1 MVAGRD
7 QAYSTLEVVR
17 QEPRYQAD
25 RQWKPPPSDPGKQ
38 VDPDCEKQYVE
49 NNGGLELAAQKDQID
64 VRRIPARRFFTRK
77 RIIICG
83 AIGLILI
90 LAAVLGGI
98 FGSRHKSSATASL
111 SSPSNSS
118 ATSPSA
124 APIQRNIAAVSFTSN
139 SANNTRV
146 YFQDDVG
153 QIIEAS
159 NSAGNSTW
167 SVKKTGIGAKN
178 GSAIAAAVSRPNL
191 PFEITI
197 LYLDEKN
204 LIHDIIYNVST
215 GAWTSGTLSAQAY
228 TAMPNSSLSAMY
240 NWCRLCVNTTIITFQ
255 DENGFVQVGNFTS
268 DGWTLTQLGQDLEPE
283 LGTGLALHPFYR
295 VGLEDQINLYYQKSV
310 LNMAL
315 ASWTPAFNKDS
326 VDSWALSAQIYD
338 PIPSGSPIAAASS
351 YSNVSTGFETW
362 IEVLSLSNTGVE
374 VNTWSGAKNHWLSQ
388 NAHPSVMANST
399 SNTKIYG
406 SLAVTAIGNAFAVV
420 RTNGQA
426 DVIESW
432 QVADDTMNWSL
443 IGNVSLNG
451 AWG

>member
-1 MVAGRD
+1 MRASSFPLDFKKSLHFMMVAGRD

-38 VDPDCEKQYVE
+38 VDPDCEKQYVG

-77 RIIICG
+77 RIILCG

-124 APIQRNIAAVSFTSN
+124 TPIQRNIAAVSFTSN

-146 YFQDDVG
+146 YFQDAVG

-159 NSAGNSTW
+159 NSAGNPTW

-191 PFEITI
+191 PLVSPVSLLSIESCRYIFRKSPFSISMRKTLFTTQYIMSQQAFGLRE
-197 LYLDEKN
+197 LYRLK
-204 LIHDIIYNVST
+204 LTQQCQTPAYQPCTT
-215 GAWTSGTLSAQAY
+215 GAGSA
-228 TAMPNSSLSAMY
+228 PILPSSLSKTRMALS
-240 NWCRLCVNTTIITFQ
+240 RLAI
-255 DENGFVQVGNFTS
+255 
-268 DGWTLTQLGQDLEPE
+268 
-283 LGTGLALHPFYR
+283 LHP
-295 VGLEDQINLYYQKSV
+295 VAGL
-310 LNMAL
+310 
-315 ASWTPAFNKDS
+315 
-326 VDSWALSAQIYD
+326 
-338 PIPSGSPIAAASS
+338 
-351 YSNVSTGFETW
+351 
-362 IEVLSLSNTGVE
+362 
-374 VNTWSGAKNHWLSQ
+374 
-388 NAHPSVMANST
+388 
-399 SNTKIYG
+399 
-406 SLAVTAIGNAFAVV
+406 
-420 RTNGQA
+420 
-426 DVIESW
+426 
-432 QVADDTMNWSL
+432 
-443 IGNVSLNG
+443 
-451 AWG
+451 